1 MDEKWQNEHLDELME
16 YDLIILDN
24 YYTLHESLNAIPLI
38 RWMKKLTRRGIAFI
52 VLDHTNSK
60 GELQGSK
67 VKRRA
72 MDLGLKLE
80 LLEHNEIKIDFHC
93 DRYGREHA
101 AEKFNLIACFAASE
115 FSYVIK
121 SIDDT
126 VDEDAKKTLEQIAGK
141 DIDLVAIFLLKE
153 QGKQNKEVAK
163 DLRISPPQVSK
174 KLKQIGRDSS
184 WIQID
189 SDTHLMNKFKEIENK
204 ARECLGTWGEGAVLD
219 LIELVS
225 NRAKT

>member
-1 MDEKWQNEHLDELME
+1 
-16 YDLIILDN
+16 
-24 YYTLHESLNAIPLI
+24 
-38 RWMKKLTRRGIAFI
+38 MKKLTRRGIAFI
-52 VLDHTNSK
+52 VLDHTNSE

-67 VKRRA
+67 VKSRA

-80 LLEHNEIKIDFHC
+80 LLEHNEIRIDFHC

-101 AEKFNLIACFAASE
+101 AEKFNLIPCFAASE

-126 VDEDAKKTLEQIAGK
+126 VDEDAKKTLVDEDATKTLEQIAGK

-153 QGKQNKEVAK
+153 QGKQNKEVAN

-189 SDTHLMNKFKEIENK
+189 SDPNLINKFKEIENK
-204 ARECLGTWGEGAVLD
+204 ARECLDTWGEGAVLD